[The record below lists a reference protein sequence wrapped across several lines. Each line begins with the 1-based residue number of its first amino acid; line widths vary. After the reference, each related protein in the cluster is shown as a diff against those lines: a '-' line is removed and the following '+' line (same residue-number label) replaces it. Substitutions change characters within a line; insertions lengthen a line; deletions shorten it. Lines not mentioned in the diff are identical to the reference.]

1 MQKCGRVRN
10 EEVASSML
18 GEEGS
23 KVGDVRGVFSD
34 SWRLAEIDNIV
45 KDRGEDEHGF
55 NAATVKGKGN
65 DM

>member
-1 MQKCGRVRN
+1 
-10 EEVASSML
+10 ML